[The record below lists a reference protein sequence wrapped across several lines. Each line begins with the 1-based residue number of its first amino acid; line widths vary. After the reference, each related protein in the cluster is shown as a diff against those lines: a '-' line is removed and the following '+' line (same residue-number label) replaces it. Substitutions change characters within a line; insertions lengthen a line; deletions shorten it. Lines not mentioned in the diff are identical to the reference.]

1 MKSHLLDIVIFTW
14 LSVVLKEPFH
24 ITVIVVTND
33 VVVNMNRCDEYA
45 FFCYFEVDA
54 RFCLTPF

>member
-1 MKSHLLDIVIFTW
+1 M
-14 LSVVLKEPFH
+14 LSVVFKEPFH

-33 VVVNMNRCDEYA
+33 VVVNMTRHDEYA

-54 RFCLTPF
+54 RFRLTPF